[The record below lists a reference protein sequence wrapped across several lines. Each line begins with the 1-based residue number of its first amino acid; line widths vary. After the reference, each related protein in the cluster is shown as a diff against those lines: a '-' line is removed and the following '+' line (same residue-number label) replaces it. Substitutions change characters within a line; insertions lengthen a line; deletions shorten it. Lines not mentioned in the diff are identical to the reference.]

1 MDPTVK
7 KGPSIQRAGVVVN
20 FAHFPGLT
28 AYRSFAD
35 GSSSIWNTPV
45 RE

>member
-1 MDPTVK
+1 MDPTEKRPVH
-7 KGPSIQRAGVVVN
+7 SAAGVVVN

-35 GSSSIWNTPV
+35 GLSSIWNTPI